1 MDITRHGAFRNRGT
15 TDLVSN
21 LSLYKGD
28 KPDWRSNVSWNEYY
42 KKIVISG
49 LLIPYQDGVTHH
61 DYKIYLSLEDVSA
74 LITIFGHA
82 ASEGNAGLLRD
93 LLGKNIPALVKL
105 LACATGLVPVP
116 IADQVDASQ

>member
-1 MDITRHGAFRNRGT
+1 MDITRHGALRNRGT

-28 KPDWRSNVSWNEYY
+28 KPDWRSNVSWNEYH
-42 KKIVISG
+42 KQIVISG
-49 LLIPYQDGVTHH
+49 LLIPHQDGVTHH
-61 DYKIYLSLEDVSA
+61 DYQIYLSLEDVSA

-82 ASEGNAGLLRD
+82 ASEQNAGLLRD

-105 LACATGLVPVP
+105 LACATGLAPLP
-116 IADQVDASQ
+116 IADQADTGQ